1 MATAPLRDTS
11 DCLALVIDG
20 NATSRSILAGQLRDY
35 GVGKVVQCSR
45 VRDARNRLEHTTYDF
60 VLCEQFFDETNESGQ
75 TLLDDL
81 RRAHLLPFST
91 IFFMVTAE
99 ASYASVAE
107 AAESALDGY
116 LLKPFTPV
124 ALFDRLSLARLRKV
138 HLAPIFD
145 AMEAQDFELAATL
158 CLQRFETQQPYWLYA
173 ARMGAEL
180 LLRLGRHDEARTL
193 FEAVIAARALPW
205 AKLGVARAQVESGQ
219 ATRAI
224 ATLQGLIGQD
234 ASYADAYDVLGRAQ
248 VEVGN
253 FAEAME
259 TYRGASN
266 LTPDSVGRLQKFGM
280 MAFYMGEREAATK
293 ALSRAAILGM
303 DSKLFDFQSIVLL
316 AFAYFAD
323 TDRKGLERCGTD
335 LARVLERHGD
345 SARLQRFARV
355 VLTLQQIQQRQ
366 FAKAVELVK
375 QMAGETQLTDFD
387 FEAACNLAGLLAV
400 LAHTSIDLPEGASWL
415 RQLGMR
421 YANTRGLSELMAN
434 ACQLH
439 PPYADSVRDCLVQIN
454 GMAERAM
461 GMSLSGDPTSAVRS
475 LLLHSEETLNVKL
488 LDMSQQ
494 VLLRH
499 QARIHEPETLQTSID
514 HLRQRCG
521 QAPARAVLGQD
532 SERQPGGVTL
542 RVRNRAAAQARAQEK
557 AQSAL
562 QERTKPPAAMSTEK
576 DPASALRLRPK
587 GDRT

>member
-1 MATAPLRDTS
+1 MATAPPRDVA

-45 VRDARNRLEHTTYDF
+45 VRDARNRLEHTAYDF

-145 AMEAQDFELAATL
+145 AIEAQDFELAASL

-224 ATLQGLIGQD
+224 TTLQGLIGAD

-259 TYRGASN
+259 TYRHASS

-280 MAFYMGEREAATK
+280 MAFYMGDREVATK
-293 ALSRAAILGM
+293 ALSRAAIIGL
-303 DSKLFDFQSIVLL
+303 DSKLFDHQSIVLL
-316 AFAYFAD
+316 AFAYFAEA
-323 TDRKGLERCGTD
+323 DRKGLDRCLAD
-335 LARVLERHGD
+335 LARVLERQGD

-355 VLTLQQIQQRQ
+355 VLTLQQIQLRQ
-366 FAKAVELVK
+366 FAKVVELVRA
-375 QMAGETQLTDFD
+375 MAQETQQSDFD
-387 FEAACNLAGLLAV
+387 FEAASNLAGLLAV
-400 LAHTSIDLPEGASWL
+400 LAHTSIDLAEGATWV
-415 RQLGMR
+415 RELGMR

-434 ACQLH
+434 ACRLH
-439 PPYADSVRDCLVQIN
+439 PPYADSVRECLQQIN

-461 GMSLSGDPTSAVRS
+461 ALSLAGDPTSAVRS
-475 LLLHSEETLNVKL
+475 LLQHSAETLNVKL

-499 QARIHEPETLQTSID
+499 QARIHEPAALQSGID
-514 HLRQRCG
+514 QLRERCG
-521 QAPARAVLGQD
+521 SAPARAVLGQD
-532 SERQPGGVTL
+532 SERQPGGMTL
-542 RVRNRAAAQARAQEK
+542 RLRNRAAAQARAQEM
-557 AQSAL
+557 AQNAL
-562 QERTKPPAAMSTEK
+562 KERAAVQPAPDP
-576 DPASALRLRPK
+576 DPAGALRLRPQPTGK
-587 GDRT
+587 T